1 MEEIKQGYYAIIP
14 ANVRYD
20 KDISPNAK
28 LLYGEITAL
37 CNQKGFCWASN
48 QYFSNLYGVSDRTIR
63 TLIKQLQDKKYI
75 KVELK
80 DNTKRL
86 IYIDFTTQEK
96 NFLPPRKK
104 TSTPLEEN
112 FHHNNIKNNKEE
124 YIEIKECLDC
134 SWIE

>member
-80 DNTKRL
+80 DNTKRFH
-86 IYIDFTTQEK
+86 IK
-96 NFLPPRKK
+96 
-104 TSTPLEEN
+104 LEELSKA
-112 FHHNNIKNNKEE
+112 FIKGVIVGLEE
-124 YIEIKECLDC
+124 KKK
-134 SWIE
+134 

>member
-86 IYIDFTTQEK
+86 IYIDFTTKEK

-104 TSTPLEEN
+104 TSTPPEEN
-112 FHHNNIKNNKEE
+112 FLHNNTENNKEE
-124 YIEIKECLDC
+124 YEEIKECLDC